1 VDGVGYKDNLISLH
15 SVQYFIFSLVL
26 FCCPL
31 ILDLCQKS
39 TLICIAG
46 NLEIYR
52 RVASKLKL
60 GISEDEYTENVSSVL
75 IKSPQSTGD
84 TDVTGQV
91 KTGEQHVL
99 VCVPIWLAVFFPLL
113 YESFH
118 VYTLLSF

>member
-1 VDGVGYKDNLISLH
+1 MENL
-15 SVQYFIFSLVL
+15 FW
-26 FCCPL
+26 CPL
-31 ILDLCQKS
+31 ILDLCQQS

-60 GISEDEYTENVSSVL
+60 GTSEDEYAENVSSSL

-84 TDVTGQV
+84 TDVIGQV

-113 YESFH
+113 LWKISCLHPLFFLIIFPYF
-118 VYTLLSF
+118 L